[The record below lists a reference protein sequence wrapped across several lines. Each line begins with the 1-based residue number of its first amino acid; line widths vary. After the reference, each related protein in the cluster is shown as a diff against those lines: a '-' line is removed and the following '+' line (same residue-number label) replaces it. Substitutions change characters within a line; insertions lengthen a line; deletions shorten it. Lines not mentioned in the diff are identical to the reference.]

1 MLNETVVTLQGW
13 VGGDVQVRHAGE
25 ALVAH
30 FRVACTPR
38 RFRRSS
44 QEWVDGDTQWYSVN
58 AWRGLGDNCAR
69 SLRQGDPVVVHGK
82 LSARTYVNNAGVE
95 VTAFEVEA
103 SLVGHDLSRGTSHFS
118 RTPKAAPA
126 PATPDRES
134 PDPESSEEQG
144 SQEVATAA

>member
-126 PATPDRES
+126 TPDPDS
-134 PDPESSEEQG
+134 PDTESSREQG